1 MISLAFDRLT
11 KRYGAVT
18 AVDGLSA
25 GIRPGRVTVF
35 LGANGSGKTTSMRA
49 LLGLTPPTS
58 GTATIDG
65 RSYRQLGHPAR
76 VVGAVL
82 DQGFHPNRSARQHLR
97 IAALQAGMPAGRAD
111 ELLAY
116 FGLTEAA
123 GRRVGGYSLGMRQ
136 RLALATALTGN
147 PGVLVL
153 DEPFNGLDPEGI
165 TTLRAFL
172 RRFADGGGTVF
183 LSSHLLGEIEHVA
196 DDCIIIDRGRLV
208 AAGPV
213 ADLLRGR
220 AGDLEG
226 VFAVLVHGARDGFA
240 PSALPGS
247 APGALPGSAPGALP
261 GSAPGAPGST
271 QQILDRLEVAR

>member
-1 MISLAFDRLT
+1 VQADPEHQHE
-11 KRYGAVT
+11 
-18 AVDGLSA
+18 DGEA
-25 GIRPGRVTVF
+25 GV
-35 LGANGSGKTTSMRA
+35 
-49 LLGLTPPTS
+49 
-58 GTATIDG
+58 GTATIGG
-65 RSYRQLGHPAR
+65 RAYRELGHPAR

-97 IAALQAGMPAGRAD
+97 IAALQAGMPAARA
-111 ELLAY
+111 EEPLGF
-116 FGLTEAA
+116 FGLDGAA

-165 TTLRAFL
+165 TALRTFL
-172 RRFADGGGTVF
+172 RRFADDGGTVF

-213 ADLLRGR
+213 AGLLRDR
-220 AGDLEG
+220 AGDLED
-226 VFAVLVHGARDGFA
+226 VFAALVHGARDGSPRYDQQSFA
-240 PSALPGS
+240 
-247 APGALPGSAPGALP
+247 
-261 GSAPGAPGST
+261 
-271 QQILDRLEVAR
+271 RLEVAR

>member
-1 MISLAFDRLT
+1 MIPLAFDRLT

-18 AVDGLSA
+18 AVDGLPA

-49 LLGLTPPTS
+49 LLGLTPPTL

-76 VVGAVL
+76 IVGAVL

-136 RLALATALTGN
+136 RLALATALIGN

-165 TTLRAFL
+165 TSLRAFL
-172 RRFADGGGTVF
+172 RRFADDGGTVF

-208 AAGPV
+208 AAGPI
-213 ADLLRGR
+213 ADLLGGR

-226 VFAVLVHGARDGFA
+226 VFATLVHGARDGFA
-240 PSALPGS
+240 A
-247 APGALPGSAPGALP
+247 
-261 GSAPGAPGST
+261 GAPGST
-271 QQILDRLEVAR
+271 QQTFDNLEVAS

>member
-1 MISLAFDRLT
+1 MIPLTFDRLT

-25 GIRPGRVTVF
+25 DIRPGRVTVF

-65 RSYRQLGHPAR
+65 RSYRQLDQPAR

-136 RLALATALTGN
+136 RLALATALIGN

-165 TTLRAFL
+165 TSLRAFL
-172 RRFADGGGTVF
+172 RRFADDGGTVF

-208 AAGPV
+208 AAGPI
-213 ADLLRGR
+213 AELLRDR

-226 VFAVLVHGARDGFA
+226 VFAALVHSARDGFA
-240 PSALPGS
+240 A
-247 APGALPGSAPGALP
+247 
-261 GSAPGAPGST
+261 GAPGST
-271 QQILDRLEVAR
+271 QQTFDNLEVAS

>member
-1 MISLAFDRLT
+1 MIPLAFDRLT

-25 GIRPGRVTVF
+25 DIRPGRVTVF

-136 RLALATALTGN
+136 RLALATALIGN

-165 TTLRAFL
+165 TSLRAFL
-172 RRFADGGGTVF
+172 RRFADDGGTVF

-208 AAGPV
+208 AAGPI
-213 ADLLRGR
+213 AGLLRDR

-226 VFAVLVHGARDGFA
+226 VFAALVHSARDGFA
-240 PSALPGS
+240 A
-247 APGALPGSAPGALP
+247 GASE
-261 GSAPGAPGST
+261 ST
-271 QQILDRLEVAR
+271 QQTFDNLEVAP

>member
-1 MISLAFDRLT
+1 MIPLAFDRLT

-65 RSYRQLGHPAR
+65 HSYRQLGHPAR

-82 DQGFHPNRSARQHLR
+82 DQGFHPNRRARQHLR

-136 RLALATALTGN
+136 RLALATALIGN
-147 PGVLVL
+147 PAVLVL

-165 TTLRAFL
+165 TSLRAFL
-172 RRFADGGGTVF
+172 RRFADDGGTVF

-208 AAGPV
+208 AAGPI
-213 ADLLRGR
+213 ADLLGGR

-226 VFAVLVHGARDGFA
+226 VFAALVHGARDGFA
-240 PSALPGS
+240 A
-247 APGALPGSAPGALP
+247 
-261 GSAPGAPGST
+261 GAPGST
-271 QQILDRLEVAR
+271 QQTFDNLEVAS

>member
-1 MISLAFDRLT
+1 MIPLAFERLT

-25 GIRPGRVTVF
+25 DIQPGRVTVF

-65 RSYRQLGHPAR
+65 RSYRQLDHPAR

-97 IAALQAGMPAGRAD
+97 IAALQAGMPAARAD

-136 RLALATALTGN
+136 RLALATSLIGN

-165 TTLRAFL
+165 TSARAFL
-172 RRFADGGGTVF
+172 RRFADDGGTVF

-208 AAGPV
+208 AAGPI
-213 ADLLRGR
+213 ADLLNGQ

-226 VFAVLVHGARDGFA
+226 VFAALVHGARDGFA
-240 PSALPGS
+240 A
-247 APGALPGSAPGALP
+247 
-261 GSAPGAPGST
+261 GAPGST
-271 QQILDRLEVAR
+271 HQTFDNLEVAS

>member
-1 MISLAFDRLT
+1 MIPLAFDRLT

-25 GIRPGRVTVF
+25 DIRPGRVTVF

-65 RSYRQLGHPAR
+65 RSYRQLDHPAR

-136 RLALATALTGN
+136 RLALATALIGN

-165 TTLRAFL
+165 TSLRAFL
-172 RRFADGGGTVF
+172 RRFADDGGTVF

-208 AAGPV
+208 AAGPI
-213 ADLLRGR
+213 ADLLRDR

-226 VFAVLVHGARDGFA
+226 VFAALIHSAREGFA
-240 PSALPGS
+240 A
-247 APGALPGSAPGALP
+247 
-261 GSAPGAPGST
+261 GAPGST
-271 QQILDRLEVAR
+271 QQTFDNLEVAS

>member
-1 MISLAFDRLT
+1 MIPLAFDRLT

-18 AVDGLSA
+18 AVDGLTA
-25 GIRPGRVTVF
+25 DIRPGRVTVF

-136 RLALATALTGN
+136 RLALATALIGN
-147 PGVLVL
+147 PAVLVL

-165 TTLRAFL
+165 TSLLAFL
-172 RRFADGGGTVF
+172 RRFADDGGTVF

-208 AAGPV
+208 AAGPI
-213 ADLLRGR
+213 ADLLGGR

-226 VFAVLVHGARDGFA
+226 VFAALVHGARDGFTA
-240 PSALPGS
+240 
-247 APGALPGSAPGALP
+247 
-261 GSAPGAPGST
+261 GAPGST
-271 QQILDRLEVAR
+271 QQTFDNLEVAS

>member
-1 MISLAFDRLT
+1 MILLAFDRLT

-65 RSYRQLGHPAR
+65 RSYRQLSHPAR

-82 DQGFHPNRSARQHLR
+82 DQGFHPNRSARRHLR

-136 RLALATALTGN
+136 RLALATALIGD

-165 TTLRAFL
+165 TSLRAFL
-172 RRFADGGGTVF
+172 RRFADDGGTVF

-208 AAGPV
+208 AAGPI
-213 ADLLRGR
+213 ADLLNGQ

-226 VFAVLVHGARDGFA
+226 VFAALVHGARDGA
-240 PSALPGS
+240 T
-247 APGALPGSAPGALP
+247 
-261 GSAPGAPGST
+261 PGST
-271 QQILDRLEVAR
+271 QQTFDNLEVAS

>member
-1 MISLAFDRLT
+1 
-11 KRYGAVT
+11 
-18 AVDGLSA
+18 
-25 GIRPGRVTVF
+25 
-35 LGANGSGKTTSMRA
+35 
-49 LLGLTPPTS
+49 
-58 GTATIDG
+58 
-65 RSYRQLGHPAR
+65 
-76 VVGAVL
+76 VGAVL

-136 RLALATALTGN
+136 RLALATALIGN

-165 TTLRAFL
+165 TSLRAFL
-172 RRFADGGGTVF
+172 RRFADDGGTVF

-208 AAGPV
+208 AAGPI
-213 ADLLRGR
+213 AELLRDR

-226 VFAVLVHGARDGFA
+226 VFAALVHSARDGFA
-240 PSALPGS
+240 A
-247 APGALPGSAPGALP
+247 
-261 GSAPGAPGST
+261 GAPGST
-271 QQILDRLEVAR
+271 QQTFDNLEVAS

>member
-1 MISLAFDRLT
+1 MIPLAFDRLT

-25 GIRPGRVTVF
+25 DIRPGRVTVF

-82 DQGFHPNRSARQHLR
+82 DQGFHPNRSARQHLL

-136 RLALATALTGN
+136 RLALATALIGN

-165 TTLRAFL
+165 TSLRAFL
-172 RRFADGGGTVF
+172 RRFADDGGTVF

-208 AAGPV
+208 AAGPI
-213 ADLLRGR
+213 AELLSGQ

-226 VFAVLVHGARDGFA
+226 VFAALVHGARDGFA
-240 PSALPGS
+240 A
-247 APGALPGSAPGALP
+247 
-261 GSAPGAPGST
+261 GAPGST
-271 QQILDRLEVAR
+271 QQTFDNLEVAS

>member
-1 MISLAFDRLT
+1 MIPLAFDRLT

-25 GIRPGRVTVF
+25 EIHPSRVTVF

-58 GTATIDG
+58 GTATIG
-65 RSYRQLGHPAR
+65 GHAYRELGHPAR

-82 DQGFHPNRSARQHLR
+82 DQGFHPNRSALQHLR
-97 IAALQAGMPAGRAD
+97 IAALQAGVPAERAGEQLD
-111 ELLAY
+111 Y

-136 RLALATALTGN
+136 RLALATALIGK

-165 TTLRAFL
+165 TSLRAFL
-172 RRFADGGGTVF
+172 RRFADDGGTVF

-208 AAGPV
+208 AAGPI
-213 ADLLRGR
+213 ADLLHGQ

-226 VFAVLVHGARDGFA
+226 VFAALIHGARGGFA
-240 PSALPGS
+240 AGV
-247 APGALPGSAPGALP
+247 
-261 GSAPGAPGST
+261 PGST
-271 QQILDRLEVAR
+271 QQTFDNLEVAS

>member
-1 MISLAFDRLT
+1 MIPLAFDRLT

-25 GIRPGRVTVF
+25 DIRPGRVTVF

-65 RSYRQLGHPAR
+65 RAYRQLGHPAR
-76 VVGAVL
+76 IVGAVL

-97 IAALQAGMPAGRAD
+97 IAALQAGMPAERAD
-111 ELLAY
+111 ELLDY
-116 FGLTEAA
+116 FGLTDAA

-136 RLALATALTGN
+136 RLALATALVGN

-165 TTLRAFL
+165 TSLRAFL
-172 RRFADGGGTVF
+172 RRFADDGGTVF

-208 AAGPV
+208 AAGPI
-213 ADLLRGR
+213 AELLRDR

-226 VFAVLVHGARDGFA
+226 VFAALVHSARDGFA
-240 PSALPGS
+240 A
-247 APGALPGSAPGALP
+247 
-261 GSAPGAPGST
+261 GAPGST
-271 QQILDRLEVAR
+271 QQTFDNLEVAS

>member
-1 MISLAFDRLT
+1 MIPLAFDRLT

-25 GIRPGRVTVF
+25 DIRPGRVTVF

-65 RSYRQLGHPAR
+65 RAYRQLDHPAR

-136 RLALATALTGN
+136 RLALATALIGN

-153 DEPFNGLDPEGI
+153 DEPVNGLDPEGI
-165 TTLRAFL
+165 TSLRAFL
-172 RRFADGGGTVF
+172 RRFADDGGTVF
-183 LSSHLLGEIEHVA
+183 LSSHLLGEVEHVA

-208 AAGPV
+208 AAGPI
-213 ADLLRGR
+213 AELLRDR
-220 AGDLEG
+220 VGDLEG
-226 VFAVLVHGARDGFA
+226 VFAALVHSARDGFA
-240 PSALPGS
+240 A
-247 APGALPGSAPGALP
+247 
-261 GSAPGAPGST
+261 GAPGST
-271 QQILDRLEVAR
+271 QQTFDNLEVAS

>member
-97 IAALQAGMPAGRAD
+97 IAALQVGMPAGRAD

-136 RLALATALTGN
+136 RLALATALIGD

-165 TTLRAFL
+165 TSLRAFL
-172 RRFADGGGTVF
+172 RRFADDGGTVF

-208 AAGPV
+208 AAGPI
-213 ADLLRGR
+213 ADLLGGQ

-226 VFAVLVHGARDGFA
+226 VFAALVHGARDGFA
-240 PSALPGS
+240 A
-247 APGALPGSAPGALP
+247 
-261 GSAPGAPGST
+261 GAPGST
-271 QQILDRLEVAR
+271 QQTFDNLEVAS

>member
-1 MISLAFDRLT
+1 M
-11 KRYGAVT
+11 
-18 AVDGLSA
+18 
-25 GIRPGRVTVF
+25 
-35 LGANGSGKTTSMRA
+35 
-49 LLGLTPPTS
+49 
-58 GTATIDG
+58 
-65 RSYRQLGHPAR
+65 
-76 VVGAVL
+76 GAVL

-136 RLALATALTGN
+136 RLALATALIGD
-147 PGVLVL
+147 PAVLVL

-165 TTLRAFL
+165 TSLRAFL
-172 RRFADGGGTVF
+172 RRFADDGGTVF

-208 AAGPV
+208 AAGPI
-213 ADLLRGR
+213 AELLRDQ

-226 VFAVLVHGARDGFA
+226 VFAALVHGARDGFA
-240 PSALPGS
+240 A
-247 APGALPGSAPGALP
+247 
-261 GSAPGAPGST
+261 GAPGST
-271 QQILDRLEVAR
+271 QQSFGNLEVAS

>member
-1 MISLAFDRLT
+1 MIPLAFDRLT

-25 GIRPGRVTVF
+25 DIRPGRVTVF

-136 RLALATALTGN
+136 RLALATALIGN
-147 PGVLVL
+147 PAVLVL

-165 TTLRAFL
+165 TSLRAFL
-172 RRFADGGGTVF
+172 RRFADDGGTVF

-196 DDCIIIDRGRLV
+196 DDCIIIDRGRLI
-208 AAGPV
+208 AAGPI
-213 ADLLRGR
+213 ADLLGGR

-226 VFAVLVHGARDGFA
+226 VFAALVHGARDGFTA
-240 PSALPGS
+240 
-247 APGALPGSAPGALP
+247 
-261 GSAPGAPGST
+261 GAPGST
-271 QQILDRLEVAR
+271 QQTFDNLEVAS

>member
-1 MISLAFDRLT
+1 MIPLAFDRLT

-25 GIRPGRVTVF
+25 DIRPGRVTVF

-97 IAALQAGMPAGRAD
+97 IAALQTGMPAGRAD

-136 RLALATALTGN
+136 RLALATALIGN

-165 TTLRAFL
+165 TSLRAFL
-172 RRFADGGGTVF
+172 RRFADDGGTVF

-208 AAGPV
+208 AAGPI
-213 ADLLRGR
+213 ADLLGGQ

-226 VFAVLVHGARDGFA
+226 VFAALVHGARDGFTA
-240 PSALPGS
+240 
-247 APGALPGSAPGALP
+247 
-261 GSAPGAPGST
+261 GAPGST
-271 QQILDRLEVAR
+271 QQTFDNLEVAS

>member
-116 FGLTEAA
+116 FGLTQAA

-136 RLALATALTGN
+136 RLALATALIGD

-165 TTLRAFL
+165 TSLRAFL
-172 RRFADGGGTVF
+172 RRFADDGGTVF

-196 DDCIIIDRGRLV
+196 DDCIIIDRGQLV
-208 AAGPV
+208 AAGPI
-213 ADLLRGR
+213 ADLLGGR

-226 VFAVLVHGARDGFA
+226 VFAALVHGARDGFA
-240 PSALPGS
+240 AGT
-247 APGALPGSAPGALP
+247 
-261 GSAPGAPGST
+261 PGST
-271 QQILDRLEVAR
+271 PQTFDDLEVAS

>member
-1 MISLAFDRLT
+1 
-11 KRYGAVT
+11 
-18 AVDGLSA
+18 
-25 GIRPGRVTVF
+25 
-35 LGANGSGKTTSMRA
+35 MRA

-58 GTATIDG
+58 GTATIGG
-65 RSYRQLGHPAR
+65 RAYRQLDHPAR

-97 IAALQAGMPAGRAD
+97 IAALQAGMPAGRPD

-136 RLALATALTGN
+136 RLALATALIGN

-165 TTLRAFL
+165 TSLRAFL
-172 RRFADGGGTVF
+172 RRFADDGGTVF
-183 LSSHLLGEIEHVA
+183 LSSHLLG
-196 DDCIIIDRGRLV
+196 
-208 AAGPV
+208 
-213 ADLLRGR
+213 GR

-226 VFAVLVHGARDGFA
+226 VFATLVHGARDGFA
-240 PSALPGS
+240 A
-247 APGALPGSAPGALP
+247 
-261 GSAPGAPGST
+261 GAPGST
-271 QQILDRLEVAR
+271 QQSFGNLEVAS